1 MPAAPRPARRGR
13 VPAVRGA
20 LLAVLLA
27 AMASGCATFRSH
39 SGQEAE
45 ADTGVTLFVK
55 NYNWSTMHI
64 YVMGSGQT
72 TSLGQLASMNTATF
86 AVPRSALASGN
97 SIRLIADPI
106 GSTSAYI
113 SEPVLVA
120 PGDRVEWTIQNH
132 LSQSSIMIR

>member
-1 MPAAPRPARRGR
+1 MSAASRPAPRGR
-13 VPAVRGA
+13 VPPARIA
-20 LLAVLLA
+20 LLAVLAAALA
-27 AMASGCATFRSH
+27 AGCATFGSH
-39 SGQEAE
+39 SREGGE

-55 NYNWSTMHI
+55 NYSWSTMHV

-72 TSLGQLASMNTATF
+72 ISLGQLSSMNTSTF

-120 PGDRVEWTIQNH
+120 AGDRVEWTIQNQ